1 MSLIAAQ
8 VGGGS
13 RRVPTILKCPT
24 HPEKVDKGNKNHFK
38 KQTIESR
45 YQIWNLCWNLAE
57 ILPLRFQIL
66 HRGNSHP
73 L

>member
-1 MSLIAAQ
+1 LKNIASHASAAQ

-45 YQIWNLCWNLAE
+45 YQI
-57 ILPLRFQIL
+57 
-66 HRGNSHP
+66 
-73 L
+73 

>member
-45 YQIWNLCWNLAE
+45 YQI
-57 ILPLRFQIL
+57 
-66 HRGNSHP
+66 
-73 L
+73 